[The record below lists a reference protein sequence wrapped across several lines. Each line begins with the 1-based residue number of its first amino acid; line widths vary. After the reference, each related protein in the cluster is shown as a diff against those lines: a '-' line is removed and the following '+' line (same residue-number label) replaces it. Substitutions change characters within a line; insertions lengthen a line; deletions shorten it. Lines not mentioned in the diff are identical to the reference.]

1 MRKRKCGVTEMGHLH
16 VRMVNILV
24 LTKLEN
30 CHTLTTTPLIVKSI
44 IKIVCR
50 TLTET
55 PLDVNK
61 ALPFDP

>member
-1 MRKRKCGVTEMGHLH
+1 MGHLH
-16 VRMVNILV
+16 VHMVNIFV

-30 CHTLTTTPLIVKSI
+30 CQTLTTTPKIVKSI
-44 IKIVCR
+44 IKIVCE
-50 TLTET
+50 TLTEA